1 VRYLLVIMI
10 CISISI
16 DRGAASPQIHHSDYA
31 GQETR
36 QIKSL
41 SASDIEQLESGKGW
55 GLAKAAELNGMPG
68 PVHVLEMKEQI
79 DLTPQQQQAIS
90 EIFTTMRSQAV
101 PLGKK
106 LVELERDL
114 DAAFAGKTINETGLK
129 NKLLD
134 ISRTRMEL
142 RYVHLKAHLETPSVL
157 SPKQIAAYNE
167 LRGYTDGDPC
177 ASVPEGHDETMWRMH
192 NGCD

>member
-1 VRYLLVIMI
+1 MA
-10 CISISI
+10 SSI
-16 DRGAASPQIHHSDYA
+16 DTGAANQQTHHSDYA
-31 GQETR
+31 GQQTR

-79 DLTPQQQQAIS
+79 DLTPQQQQTIGVIFNMMKSRAI
-90 EIFTTMRSQAV
+90 
-101 PLGKK
+101 PLGRR

-114 DAAFAGKTINETGLK
+114 DAAFAAKTVDDTGLR

-157 SPKQIAAYNE
+157 SQVQIATYNE
-167 LRGYTDGDPC
+167 LRGYTNGDPC
-177 ASVPEGHDETMWRMH
+177 ARIPEGHDETMWRMH